1 MAKRPNKRAVE
12 QGQKAGLRSEPTL
25 AVCVA
30 TELEARLETITQ
42 KNAPALAAL
51 QDIQQF
57 ITGVADQQKLTAL
70 GLRRQGMI
78 SLLQAMRVQLAE
90 LMEQIAQHVGQ
101 PLAVTGSP
109 ATPVPALEDQI
120 ARLVTRV
127 VTMAQAI
134 DQALAILRAPTERPD
149 TDADVFRD
157 GLASMPSYHVL
168 LGVLEAIHAGQG
180 GQGWTDN
187 NGQTVPMRPVYDG
200 KGTAYL
206 SLREPAGDRRPAAA
220 VIRSLWAKVR
230 ELDDLTSDVLLYC
243 LCCWATRTSSPGEF
257 VWIIAD
263 RVLDERG
270 VQRKRYRSEGLR
282 WLHGHRRDDRLAVWQ
297 ALVRLKDLWLE
308 MLDVEVLPA
317 RRGRKAQF
325 VRVESPLLL
334 TDARMTQHDLDN
346 NEAFLAAQVAPGRW
360 ARELWEV
367 LGPQTGLLA
376 RKALEYDPYRERPEK
391 RLAKYLA
398 FHVRRNAQWHAEELP
413 LRVATLLD
421 ALGDA
426 IPADPARPG
435 RTKDRLDKAL
445 DRLVADHVIGR
456 WVYVDAPELP
466 ARGWFDQW
474 LTWRVVISPADNVIA
489 HYSAM
494 KLPKPRAG
502 LPASVPAS
510 DRDAIVVEPGRYR
523 G

>member
-1 MAKRPNKRAVE
+1 MRQPTKQIAKRRRKEAAAVPALDA
-12 QGQKAGLRSEPTL
+12 QAL
-25 AVCVA
+25 AREVGA
-30 TELEARLETITQ
+30 RINAILEASGPTIRAILEEPEAKTWKASSVPEVLARLGTSRTADVVVVLEATLDQFAGVLEIIARYGEATGQ
-42 KNAPALAAL
+42 AEAPLPPALAGQVEHVRAL
-51 QDIQQF
+51 AGAAE
-57 ITGVADQQKLTAL
+57 TT
-70 GLRRQGMI
+70 LRVLRGPSPQ
-78 SLLQAMRVQLAE
+78 
-90 LMEQIAQHVGQ
+90 
-101 PLAVTGSP
+101 SP
-109 ATPVPALEDQI
+109 AI
-120 ARLVTRV
+120 
-127 VTMAQAI
+127 
-134 DQALAILRAPTERPD
+134 
-149 TDADVFRD
+149 ADVFRD
-157 GLASMPSYHVL
+157 GLASLPTYQSL
-168 LGVLEAIHAGQG
+168 WGVLQAIQEGRNALQ
-180 GQGWTDN
+180 QWTDN

-206 SLREPAGDRRPAAA
+206 SVREPAGDRRPAAA